1 MLIYSSVVDFG
12 RFAVLDFGC
21 QELKLF
27 NFQRSLPSHFTA
39 HCEPAFAIILRILNF
54 SCWRITLA
62 FILTLYH
69 LQIVLDF
76 WAQRTTINSD
86 ENSDNF
92 QMHGLNTNPLSEN
105 EKVPS
110 KSWILKATGS
120 NKVGR
125 ETFWPKRLLQ
135 AVGQVPFGLLD
146 YWWGY
151 LVKEVTFPSLSLE
164 ELKYRETALFS
175 LLSPIAFT
183 RPTFWTSLLCTM
195 SLASQEMDPYQRGWE
210 GGGVSQGPDK
220 SSQRR
225 HS

>member
-1 MLIYSSVVDFG
+1 MPRI
-12 RFAVLDFGC
+12 
-21 QELKLF
+21 KT
-27 NFQRSLPSHFTA
+27 FQLSTEPSSHFTA

-92 QMHGLNTNPLSEN
+92 QMHGLNTNPLSE
-105 EKVPS
+105 KVPS
-110 KSWILKATGS
+110 KSWISKATGS
-120 NKVGR
+120 NKVVR